1 MVSGQWPVAGYPPE
15 ATGHALYL
23 LDLPGYGYAR
33 VSKSQRTAFANLV
46 RHVLA
51 RPRLVGVVWLLDV
64 RHEPSAEDRAMLE
77 RFTRAHTPVLAAIT
91 KSDKLPRGRRAVRV
105 QALQADLGLAEEQV
119 VSTSARSGDG
129 IADLRAAIAA
139 LAAAPRS

>member
-1 MVSGQWPVAGYPPE
+1 VAGHPPQT
-15 ATGHALYL
+15 AGHALYL

-33 VSKSQRTAFANLV
+33 VSKLQRTAFANLV

-51 RPRLVGVVWLLDV
+51 RPRLAGVVWLLDV
-64 RHEPSAEDRAMLE
+64 RREPSAEDQAMLE
-77 RFTRAHTPVLAAIT
+77 RFARAHTPVLAAIT
-91 KSDKLPRGRRAVRV
+91 KSDKLPRGQRAIRV
-105 QALQADLGLAEEQV
+105 QALQAGLGLAEEQV